1 MIFSVHLHKTEKNRG
16 KAYFDTF
23 ETYILNV
30 HWNCVHFVTFY
41 SSRISIL
48 CCFHS
53 KAWNL
58 SITITNVLTLYTTHF
73 KLT

>member
-1 MIFSVHLHKTEKNRG
+1 MIFSVHLHKTEKNRD

-30 HWNCVHFVTFY
+30 HWNFVYFVTFY
-41 SSRISIL
+41 NSRISIL
-48 CCFHS
+48 CCFRS

-73 KLT
+73 KLK

>member
-1 MIFSVHLHKTEKNRG
+1 MIFSVHIHKTENRG

-30 HWNCVHFVTFY
+30 HWNFVYFVTFY
-41 SSRISIL
+41 NSRIGIL
-48 CCFHS
+48 CCFRS

-73 KLT
+73 KLK